1 MCFDMALSV
10 TVTQVFVSVGEEL
23 QFMVFYNHDNLD
35 LVWSDVNKFN
45 HSSHGILGR
54 QPLSVHSTQF
64 ALTQCYTSSSCSGQF
79 FNKGTKV
86 DKVNKLLVLPNR
98 PPIPVTMETTKPE
111 VHHKTECWRPVT
123 PGYQGQGLLEGEY
136 PDYIVDYVFATNF
149 KFSPLINNLP

>member
-10 TVTQVFVSVGEEL
+10 VVTQVFVSVGEEL

-86 DKVNKLLVLPNR
+86 DKVNKLLVLPSR

-111 VHHKTECWRPVT
+111 VHHKTECWRPMT

-136 PDYIVDYVFATNF
+136 PDYVVDRVLATEYVYSLTSEYF
-149 KFSPLINNLP
+149 